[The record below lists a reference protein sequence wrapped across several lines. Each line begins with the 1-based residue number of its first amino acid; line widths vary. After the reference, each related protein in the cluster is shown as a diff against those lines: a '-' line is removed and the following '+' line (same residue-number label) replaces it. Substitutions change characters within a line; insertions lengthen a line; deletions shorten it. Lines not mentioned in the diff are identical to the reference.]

1 MRSALRKKNSEK
13 NLLSPDSKLPKA
25 VTSTSETETDYRS
38 PEFLASIFDALDD
51 GISIHSLRGE
61 VLYANNRMLEI
72 LGKAASDVIGN
83 NCAQV
88 FHDAACPHEEV
99 TTSGTQSRLEI
110 GSKDGKSVFQVTVSP
125 IKNKRG
131 KASGFIRIVRD
142 ISEVE
147 RAQEKLIKAEHF
159 ATLGQ
164 MASGIAHDVGTPLN
178 IISGYSEYL
187 LMRTGPEGQGRKE
200 LSAIIQQTRRIADFI
215 KHMLDLSRPA
225 QGRRDAIELKSFLA
239 DSLELIGSHLR
250 KAEVKASLACN
261 ATPPLIYGD
270 GPRLRQAIFNLLMN
284 AAQHL
289 GPGGEIE
296 ITIESSPD
304 RPELI
309 PVVMFGTEKDGQ
321 AHDFSKSFLSI
332 LTSEQNREGIG
343 MGLSLTRE
351 ILREFGAILDSAS
364 VAGRGVALVLNLPK
378 SKSVLP
384 NSR

>member
-1 MRSALRKKNSEK
+1 MRSALRKKSSEK
-13 NLLSPDSKLPKA
+13 NLSASDSNLPKA
-25 VTSTSETETDYRS
+25 VTSETETDYQS
-38 PEFLASIFDALDD
+38 TEFLASIFNALDD
-51 GISIHSLRGE
+51 GISIHALKGE
-61 VLYANNRMLEI
+61 VLYANNRMLDL

-83 NCAQV
+83 NCAEI

-99 TTSGTQSRLEI
+99 TASGIRNRLEI
-110 GSKDGKSVFQVTVSP
+110 NSKDGRSVFQVTVAP

-131 KASGFIRIVRD
+131 KVSGFMRVVHD
-142 ISEVE
+142 ISEAE
-147 RAQEKLIKAEHF
+147 RTQEKLIKAEHF

-200 LSAIIQQTRRIADFI
+200 LTTIIQQTRRIADFI

-250 KAEVKASLACN
+250 KADVKAFLTAN
-261 ATPPLIYGD
+261 AAPSLIYGD

-284 AAQHL
+284 AGQHL

-296 ITIESSPD
+296 IAIGESTYPPD
-304 RPELI
+304 FI
-309 PVVMFGTEKDGQ
+309 PIFILGTEQGGQ
-321 AHDFSKSFLSI
+321 AHDFSKSFSSL
-332 LTSEQNREGIG
+332 LTSGQNREGIG

-351 ILREFGAILDSAS
+351 ILREFGASLDSTA
-364 VAGRGVALVLNLPK
+364 VTGRGVALILHLPK
-378 SKSVLP
+378 GKSTLSP
-384 NSR
+384 SR

>member
-1 MRSALRKKNSEK
+1 MRSALRKKRSEK
-13 NLLSPDSKLPKA
+13 NLP
-25 VTSTSETETDYRS
+25 TSSTETETDYQS
-38 PEFLASIFDALDD
+38 VEFLASIFNALDD
-51 GISIHSLRGE
+51 GISIHTLKGE

-83 NCAQV
+83 DCAQI

-99 TTSGTQSRLEI
+99 TASGTGSRLEI
-110 GSKDGKSVFQVTVSP
+110 GSKDGKSVFQVTLSP

-131 KASGFIRIVRD
+131 KASGFIRVVHD
-142 ISEVE
+142 ISEAE
-147 RAQEKLIKAEHF
+147 RTQEKLIKAEHF

-250 KAEVKASLACN
+250 KLDVKAFLTSN
-261 ATPPLIYGD
+261 TTPSLIYGD

-284 AAQHL
+284 AGQHL
-289 GPGGEIE
+289 GQGGEIE
-296 ITIESSPD
+296 IAIEESMD
-304 RPELI
+304 RPDLI
-309 PVVMFGTEKDGQ
+309 PVFILGTEQGGQ
-321 AHDFSKSFLSI
+321 AHDFSKSFSSLLASGH
-332 LTSEQNREGIG
+332 NREGIG

-351 ILREFGAILDSAS
+351 ILREFGASLDATA
-364 VAGRGVALVLNLPK
+364 VTGRGVALALYLPK
-378 SKSVLP
+378 GKSALSVP
-384 NSR
+384 R

>member
-1 MRSALRKKNSEK
+1 MRSALKEKSLAK
-13 NLLSPDSKLPKA
+13 NLTAS
-25 VTSTSETETDYRS
+25 ETDYQS
-38 PEFLASIFDALDD
+38 AEFLASIFDALDD
-51 GISIHSLRGE
+51 GISIHSLKGK
-61 VLYANNRMLEI
+61 VLFANNRMLEI
-72 LGKAASDVIGN
+72 LGKTASDVIGN
-83 NCAQV
+83 DCEQV

-99 TTSGTQSRLEI
+99 TASGVQSRLEV
-110 GSKDGKSVFQVTVSP
+110 GSKDGESVFQVTVSP

-131 KASGFIRIVRD
+131 KASGFIRVVHD
-142 ISEVE
+142 ISESE
-147 RAQEKLIKAEHF
+147 RTREKLIKAEHF

-250 KAEVKASLACN
+250 KADVKTSLTCN
-261 ATPPLIYGD
+261 ATPSLIYGD

-284 AAQHL
+284 AAQYL

-296 ITIESSPD
+296 IAIEESVD
-304 RPELI
+304 RPDLI
-309 PVVMFGTEKDGQ
+309 PVFLLGTGQSGQ
-321 AHDFSKSFLSI
+321 AHDFSKSFSSL
-332 LTSEQNREGIG
+332 LTQGQNREGIG
-343 MGLSLTRE
+343 MGLSLTKE
-351 ILREFGAILDSAS
+351 ILREFGASLDSAA
-364 VAGRGVALVLNLPK
+364 VAGRGVALVLYLPK
-378 SKSVLP
+378 GNNALSLP
-384 NSR
+384 R

>member
-1 MRSALRKKNSEK
+1 LKKKNSDRNLPALK
-13 NLLSPDSKLPKA
+13 NKPPKA
-25 VTSTSETETDYRS
+25 AGSEAETDYQS

-51 GISIHSLRGE
+51 GIAIHSLKGE

-83 NCAQV
+83 DCAQV
-88 FHDAACPHEEV
+88 FHDFACPHEEV
-99 TTSGTQSRLEI
+99 IATGIRSRLEV
-110 GSKDGKSVFQVTVSP
+110 GFGGEKSVFQITVSP

-131 KASGFIRIVRD
+131 KASGFIRVVHD
-142 ISEVE
+142 ISDAE
-147 RAQEKLIKAEHF
+147 RAQEKLIMAEHF

-187 LMRTGPEGQGRKE
+187 LMKTGPEGQGRKE

-250 KAEVKASLACN
+250 KADVTVTLTCS
-261 ATPPLIYGD
+261 ATPPLLYGD

-284 AAQHL
+284 AGQYL
-289 GPGGEIE
+289 GTGGEIE
-296 ITIESSPD
+296 IAIEESPD
-304 RPELI
+304 RPGLI
-309 PVVMFGTEKDGQ
+309 PIFIIGTEKSGQ
-321 AHDFSKSFLSI
+321 AHDFSKSFSSLLS
-332 LTSEQNREGIG
+332 TGQNREGIG

-351 ILREFGAILDSAS
+351 ILREFGASLSSAA
-364 VAGRGVALVLNLPK
+364 VVGRGVALVLHLPK
-378 SKSVLP
+378 GKSALAP
-384 NSR
+384 AR

>member
-1 MRSALRKKNSEK
+1 MVRSALRKKNSEK
-13 NLLSPDSKLPKA
+13 NLPAAGSKLSKTVAAGTGP
-25 VTSTSETETDYRS
+25 DYQGA
-38 PEFLASIFDALDD
+38 EFLASIFNALDD
-51 GISIHSLRGE
+51 GISIHSLEGV

-72 LGKAASDVIGN
+72 LEKTASDVIGN
-83 NCAQV
+83 DCAQV

-99 TTSGTQSRLEI
+99 TASGIQSRLEI
-110 GSKDGKSVFQVTVSP
+110 SSKDGRSVFQVTVSP
-125 IKNKRG
+125 IKDKG
-131 KASGFIRIVRD
+131 DKASGFIRVIHD
-142 ISEVE
+142 ISEAE
-147 RAQEKLIKAEHF
+147 RTQEKLIKAEHF

-225 QGRRDAIELKSFLA
+225 QGRRDAIELKSFLV

-250 KAEVKASLACN
+250 KADVKASLTCN

-289 GPGGEIE
+289 GSGGEIE
-296 ITIESSPD
+296 ITIEASPD
-304 RPELI
+304 HPELT
-309 PVVMFGTEKDGQ
+309 PVFMYGTEKSGQ
-321 AHDFSKSFLSI
+321 AHDFSKSFSSI
-332 LTSEQNREGIG
+332 LTSEQKREGIG

-351 ILREFGAILDSAS
+351 ILREFGASLAS
-364 VAGRGVALVLNLPK
+364 TAVAGRGIALVLNLPK
-378 SKSVLP
+378 SKSALP
-384 NSR
+384 IHR

>member
-13 NLLSPDSKLPKA
+13 NLQASDDKPL
-25 VTSTSETETDYRS
+25 TETDYQS
-38 PEFLASIFDALDD
+38 AEFLASIFDALDD
-51 GISIHSLRGE
+51 GISIHSLKGE

-72 LGKAASDVIGN
+72 LGKAASEVIGN
-83 NCAQV
+83 DCVEV

-99 TTSGTQSRLEI
+99 TASGILSRLEI
-110 GSKDGKSVFQVTVSP
+110 ESKDGKSVFQVTVSP
-125 IKNKRG
+125 IKNKGG
-131 KASGFIRIVRD
+131 KASGFVRVVHD

-147 RAQEKLIKAEHF
+147 RAQEKLVKAEHF

-187 LMRTGPEGQGRKE
+187 LMRTGPEGPGRKE

-250 KAEVKASLACN
+250 KADVKASLTCSAI
-261 ATPPLIYGD
+261 PSLIYGD

-284 AAQHL
+284 AGQHL

-296 ITIESSPD
+296 IAIEESVGRPD
-304 RPELI
+304 LI
-309 PVVMFGTEKDGQ
+309 PIFMFGTEQSGQ
-321 AHDFSKSFLSI
+321 THDFSKSFSSL
-332 LTSEQNREGIG
+332 LTSGQNREGIG
-343 MGLSLTRE
+343 MGLSLTKE
-351 ILREFGAILDSAS
+351 ILREFGASLDPTA
-364 VAGRGVALVLNLPK
+364 VEGRGVALVLHLPK
-378 SKSVLP
+378 GKSAVSLP
-384 NSR
+384 R

>member
-13 NLLSPDSKLPKA
+13 NLPASDSKLPKA
-25 VTSTSETETDYRS
+25 VGSETETDYQS
-38 PEFLASIFDALDD
+38 ADFLASIFNALDD
-51 GISIHSLRGE
+51 GISIHALKGE

-72 LGKAASDVIGN
+72 LGKAAKDVIGN
-83 NCAQV
+83 DCEQI
-88 FHDAACPHEEV
+88 FHDEACPHEEV
-99 TTSGTQSRLEI
+99 TASGKRSRLEI
-110 GSKDGKSVFQVTVSP
+110 GSKDGKAVFQVTVSP
-125 IKNKRG
+125 IKNERG
-131 KASGFIRIVRD
+131 KASGFIRIVHD
-142 ISEVE
+142 ISEAE
-147 RAQEKLIKAEHF
+147 RTQEKLIKAEHF

-225 QGRRDAIELKSFLA
+225 QGRSDAIELKSYLA

-250 KAEVKASLACN
+250 KADVKAFLTCN
-261 ATPPLIYGD
+261 ATPSLIYGD

-284 AAQHL
+284 ASQQL

-296 ITIESSPD
+296 IAIEESQD
-304 RPELI
+304 RPDLI
-309 PVVMFGTEKDGQ
+309 PVFIHGTEQGGQ
-321 AHDFSKSFLSI
+321 AHDFSRSFSSL
-332 LTSEQNREGIG
+332 LTSGQNREDIG

-351 ILREFGAILDSAS
+351 ILRESGASLDSTA
-364 VAGRGVALVLNLPK
+364 VAGRGVALVLRLPK
-378 SKSVLP
+378 GKSAF
-384 NSR
+384 SHHR

>member
-1 MRSALRKKNSEK
+1 VRSALKKKNSERH
-13 NLLSPDSKLPKA
+13 LPPLEDELPKA
-25 VTSTSETETDYRS
+25 DASGAETDYQS
-38 PEFLASIFDALDD
+38 PEFLESIFDALDD
-51 GISIHSLRGE
+51 GISIHSLGGE

-72 LGKAASDVIGN
+72 LGKAASDVVGN
-83 NCAQV
+83 DCAQV
-88 FHDAACPHEEV
+88 FHDVACPHEEV
-99 TTSGTQSRLEI
+99 VATGVRSRVET
-110 GSKDGKSVFQVTVSP
+110 GFQEGKSVFQITLSP
-125 IKNKRG
+125 IKNQRG
-131 KASGFIRIVRD
+131 DTSGFIRVVHD
-142 ISEVE
+142 ISEAE
-147 RAQEKLIKAEHF
+147 RTQEKLIKAEHF

-250 KAEVKASLACN
+250 KADVKAAVTCN
-261 ATPPLIYGD
+261 TTPPLLYGD

-284 AAQHL
+284 AGQYL

-296 ITIESSPD
+296 IAIEESPD
-304 RPELI
+304 RRDLI
-309 PVVMFGTEKDGQ
+309 PVFIIGTEKGGQ
-321 AHDFSKSFLSI
+321 AHDFSKSFSSLLS
-332 LTSEQNREGIG
+332 SGQNREGIG

-351 ILREFGAILDSAS
+351 ILREFGASLNSAA
-364 VAGRGVALVLNLPK
+364 VAGRGVALILHLPK
-378 SKSVLP
+378 GKSSLAP
-384 NSR
+384 AR

>member
-1 MRSALRKKNSEK
+1 MRSALKKKNSEK
-13 NLLSPDSKLPKA
+13 NLPALENKSSKA
-25 VTSTSETETDYRS
+25 TASETETDYQS
-38 PEFLASIFDALDD
+38 PEFLASIFDALND
-51 GISIHSLRGE
+51 GISIHSLEGE

-83 NCAQV
+83 DCAQV
-88 FHDAACPHEEV
+88 FHNVACPHEEV
-99 TTSGTQSRLEI
+99 IATGIRSRLEV
-110 GSKDGKSVFQVTVSP
+110 GFQEGKSVFQITVSP
-125 IKNKRG
+125 IKNQRG
-131 KASGFIRIVRD
+131 KTSGFIRVVHD
-142 ISEVE
+142 ISEAE

-250 KAEVKASLACN
+250 KADVKAVVTCN
-261 ATPPLIYGD
+261 TTPPLLYGD

-284 AAQHL
+284 AGQYL

-296 ITIESSPD
+296 IAIKGSPD
-304 RPELI
+304 RPDLI
-309 PVVMFGTEKDGQ
+309 PIFIIGTEKSGQ
-321 AHDFSKSFLSI
+321 AHDFSKSFSSLLS
-332 LTSEQNREGIG
+332 SGQNREGIG

-351 ILREFGAILDSAS
+351 ILREFGASLDSAV
-364 VAGRGVALVLNLPK
+364 VAGRGVALVLHLPK
-378 SKSVLP
+378 GKSMLAP
-384 NSR
+384 AR

>member
-1 MRSALRKKNSEK
+1 VRSALRKKNSEK
-13 NLLSPDSKLPKA
+13 NLPASDVKSLA
-25 VTSTSETETDYRS
+25 ETDYQS
-38 PEFLASIFDALDD
+38 AEFLASIFDALDD
-51 GISIHSLRGE
+51 GISIHSLKGE

-83 NCAQV
+83 DCVEV

-99 TTSGTQSRLEI
+99 TASGIRSRLEI
-110 GSKDGKSVFQVTVSP
+110 ESKDGKSVFQVTVSP
-125 IKNKRG
+125 IKNKTG
-131 KASGFIRIVRD
+131 KASGFIRVVHD

-147 RAQEKLIKAEHF
+147 RAQEKLVKAEHF

-239 DSLELIGSHLR
+239 DSLELIGSHMR
-250 KAEVKASLACN
+250 KADVKASLTCN
-261 ATPPLIYGD
+261 ATPSLIYGD

-284 AAQHL
+284 AGQHL
-289 GPGGEIE
+289 GPGGDIE
-296 ITIESSPD
+296 IAIEESVGRPD
-304 RPELI
+304 LI
-309 PVVMFGTEKDGQ
+309 PIFVFGTEQSGQ
-321 AHDFSKSFLSI
+321 AHDFSKSFSSL
-332 LTSEQNREGIG
+332 LTSGQNREGIG
-343 MGLSLTRE
+343 MGLSLTKE
-351 ILREFGAILDSAS
+351 ILREFGASLDSTA
-364 VAGRGVALVLNLPK
+364 VEGRGVALVLHLPK
-378 SKSVLP
+378 GKSAISIP
-384 NSR
+384 R